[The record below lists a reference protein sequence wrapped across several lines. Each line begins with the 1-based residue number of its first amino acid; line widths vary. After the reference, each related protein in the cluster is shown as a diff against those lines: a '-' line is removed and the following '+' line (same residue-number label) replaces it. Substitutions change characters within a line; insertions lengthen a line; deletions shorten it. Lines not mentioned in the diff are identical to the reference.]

1 MRWGI
6 KEIDTVNRAD
16 GTVMKGPFKTIDI
29 EKIENVKIA
38 NGDTVFELDG
48 EWPTDKFATIPPL
61 DVQIRAEDRIDE
73 AMRIFFEEME

>member
-1 MRWGI
+1 MKWGI

-29 EKIENVKIA
+29 EKIA
-38 NGDTVFELDG
+38 NGDIE
-48 EWPTDKFATIPPL
+48 EERPTIKVTIPPL
-61 DVQIRAEDRIDE
+61 AEQIRAEDRIDE